1 MKGIIGFIMVI
12 AAMYPPC
19 SNARGIHVVSPL
31 RVAAPATGGADP
43 QKEAAKAA
51 KKAKKE
57 AEKKAR
63 KNKKKKNAIP
73 DGAITSA
80 GALADTLV
88 LCSPFYA
95 DVTYDVT
102 LPMTSDEITY
112 TLKIA
117 SSATKT
123 DNLSPADYLID
134 WTLNHNGSDTNGFLA
149 YFNGNHYRYRDH
161 RLQEYHYAEDT
172 APFTGNRGGVQ
183 TNGQFVDL
191 IPQMIALQLRDIAA
205 DPQFTT
211 TFTPDT
217 ISDGTN
223 CVALTATQI
232 VNDETGRIFTIAADR
247 FSGRPVTIKIQY
259 NPGKISEQTVTA
271 KYRYSEQP
279 LLTTVAG
286 EEQLESM
293 YPEIFTKYRDRGN
306 RIEHMRGLPLPSFSL
321 PTTDGTR
328 FTHEKGEPL
337 GKPTVIAIID
347 PAAENAAETVAVLR
361 RAIREADRQAA
372 LVLAFTESNIDAATD
387 LTAGTPVDETVAVS
401 AHSLAQNCGTAIF
414 PTILVAESSGKVS
427 NVLLGFNNNL
437 LRDVIQSLGLVY

>member
-1 MKGIIGFIMVI
+1 
-12 AAMYPPC
+12 MYPPY
-19 SNARGIHVVSPL
+19 SNARGIHVVSPV

-73 DGAITSA
+73 DGAINSTT
-80 GALADTLV
+80 ALADTLAI
-88 LCSPFYA
+88 CSPFYA

-117 SSATKT
+117 SSDAKT

-134 WTLNHNGSDTNGFLA
+134 WTLSHNGSDSNGFLA

-161 RLQEYHYAEDT
+161 RLQEYHYAEDPT
-172 APFTGNRGGVQ
+172 PFTAQHGGVQ
-183 TNGQFVDL
+183 TNGQFVEL
-191 IPQMIALQLRDIAA
+191 IPQMIAEQLRDIAS
-205 DPQFTT
+205 DTNFTT

-217 ISDGTN
+217 ISDGIN

-232 VNDETGRIFTIAADR
+232 VNGETGRIFTLAADR
-247 FSGRPVTIKIQY
+247 FSGRPVAIKIQY

-271 KYRYSEQP
+271 KYSYSEEP
-279 LLTTVAG
+279 LLTTATS
-286 EEQLESM
+286 EEQLENL

-321 PTTDGTR
+321 PTLDGTR
-328 FTHEKGEPL
+328 FTHEKDEPL

-347 PAAENAAETVAVLR
+347 PAADNAAETVSALR
-361 RAIREADRQAA
+361 KAIREADRQAS
-372 LVLAFTESNIDAATD
+372 LVLAFTESNLDVATE
-387 LTAGTPVDETVAVS
+387 LTGGSQADETVAVS
-401 AHSLAQNCGTAIF
+401 AHSLARNCGTAIF
-414 PTILVAESSGKVS
+414 PTILIAESSGKVS
-427 NVLLGFNNNL
+427 NVILGFNNNL
-437 LRDVIQSLGLVY
+437 PQDVIQSLALVY